1 MNHARIVG
9 APIVG
14 APGGVPP
21 LEFGNR
27 AFYGRT
33 TDDGNV
39 VVIDSPSLVA
49 QSAVPIDAPRDVLV
63 HAAYLA
69 APPTIGLLNRGLRGV
84 IAVDAG
90 IGRNDSGIGGLAVA
104 DSVHV
109 PAASVS
115 VFSAEMCVGQS
126 VWADGVISRVNATAA
141 ALGVQPG
148 LSTEAA
154 ATLMLRAP
162 PGMPRHLANSQG
174 DSDFLLAA
182 GDDGGVYGCWS
193 MGLPRGDRARDVF
206 CVGTPVDTTMTV
218 HMYNHGVLP
227 RGVIG
232 SDGGFGRGQMAIA
245 GLHILQDM
253 GIACAGVSHLSAD
266 LGDARSIYHDGIVS
280 VMNARAEEFGVRV
293 GMAAQEAA
301 ARMLSSP
308 ATQERSLGH

>member
-1 MNHARIVG
+1 MLR
-9 APIVG
+9 
-14 APGGVPP
+14 APGGIPP

-27 AFYGRT
+27 AFHGRT
-33 TDDGNV
+33 TGDGNV
-39 VVIDSPSLVA
+39 VIIDSPSLVA

-69 APPTIGLLNRGLRGV
+69 APPTVGLLNRGLRGV

-90 IGRNDSGIGGLAVA
+90 IGRNDSGVGGLALA

-109 PAASVS
+109 PAAAVS
-115 VFSAEMCVGQS
+115 VYSALMCIGRS
-126 VWADGVISRVNATAA
+126 VWDDGVISRVNATAA

-148 LSTEAA
+148 LSTEQA

-162 PGMPRHLANSQG
+162 HGMPRHLANPQG
-174 DSDFLLAA
+174 DSDFLLLA
-182 GDDGGVYGCWS
+182 GEEGGVYGCWS

-218 HMYNHGVLP
+218 HMYNHRVLP

-253 GIACAGVSHLSAD
+253 GIACAGVSHLTAE
-266 LGDARSIYHDGIVS
+266 LGDARSIYHEGVVS
-280 VMNARAEEFGVRV
+280 VANALAEGLGIGV
-293 GMAAQEAA
+293 GMLAREAA
-301 ARMLSSP
+301 TLMLSSP
-308 ATQERSLGH
+308 VKR